1 MKNNKIL
8 EIPQKAAIEYLKKGG
23 KLGSIDNSDEP
34 SAIDLSLNPLFYP
47 PRHVYEEGI
56 FAVKNYLER
65 YPNSMVDSN
74 DVSILLIGNQEAGKT
89 SLVHMISGK
98 ISSAEEIKLEDRTQ
112 CFDVQSTWIEEVK
125 VDMRDIGGHD
135 EYLSCLGLLGRDE
148 SLNITVINPRDLKD
162 ENSLE
167 SALWSW
173 TEKLLEVSTTPH
185 LLIVISKMDTIDEKE
200 QQDEKECMMQKL
212 EAFFEKKL
220 EEVKNSRECK
230 KAIIEKDIKEN
241 ETKLE
246 EASKERELLES
257 CPTASLE
264 KKQEWLAKALR
275 CEARK
280 QLLQNKLSKQIYK
293 INHLPNF
300 NPDCITFVSS
310 MTGAGFDRLEK
321 NLLKAINKLPK
332 IKLQEHWMKT
342 VELLLTSY
350 HDQSFVLFQDLLNY
364 SDLSQEDLCEM
375 LKALSAMGRVI
386 WSPDLDE
393 YQVIFH

>member
-47 PRHVYEEGI
+47 PRHVYEEGNS
-56 FAVKNYLER
+56 AVQSYLEK

-162 ENSLE
+162 DNSLA

-173 TEKLLEVSTTPH
+173 TEKLLP
-185 LLIVISKMDTIDEKE
+185 LLI
-200 QQDEKECMMQKL
+200 
-212 EAFFEKKL
+212 
-220 EEVKNSRECK
+220 
-230 KAIIEKDIKEN
+230 
-241 ETKLE
+241 
-246 EASKERELLES
+246 
-257 CPTASLE
+257 
-264 KKQEWLAKALR
+264 
-275 CEARK
+275 
-280 QLLQNKLSKQIYK
+280 Y
-293 INHLPNF
+293 
-300 NPDCITFVSS
+300 
-310 MTGAGFDRLEK
+310 
-321 NLLKAINKLPK
+321 
-332 IKLQEHWMKT
+332 
-342 VELLLTSY
+342 
-350 HDQSFVLFQDLLNY
+350 
-364 SDLSQEDLCEM
+364 
-375 LKALSAMGRVI
+375 
-386 WSPDLDE
+386 
-393 YQVIFH
+393 